1 LTVIPLQV
9 WRVKVVSMSR
19 FLARQGSNGWFVYDR
34 QRKGPALIGTDL
46 AVDLTREQ
54 ADKIQQSLNAELE
67 RQAPHVHVGSAE

>member
-1 LTVIPLQV
+1 
-9 WRVKVVSMSR
+9 MSR

-54 ADKIQQSLNAELE
+54 ADKIQRTLNADLE
-67 RQAPHVHVGSAE
+67 RQAPHMHVGSTE